1 MSDAG
6 QRRTQKQAEKR
17 KGQHQCNLGYVSPE
31 FAALLAEMRIGF
43 SSNEACI
50 FDALKIAKRLANL
63 VKYESY
69 EYQPTNKDKQNA

>member
-1 MSDAG
+1 MSNAG

-50 FDALKIAKRLANL
+50 FDALTTKKKQKRRKAN
-63 VKYESY
+63 
-69 EYQPTNKDKQNA
+69 A